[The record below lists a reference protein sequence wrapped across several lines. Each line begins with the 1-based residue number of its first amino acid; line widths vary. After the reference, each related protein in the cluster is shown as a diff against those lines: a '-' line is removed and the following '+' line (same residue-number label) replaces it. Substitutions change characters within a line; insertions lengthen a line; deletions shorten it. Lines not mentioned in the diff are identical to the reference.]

1 MPGIRNG
8 SYNDRPKGYLTY
20 PIKTGDINSAGI
32 MGVLLKEKSDVRY
45 IVDFGD
51 KTINEKRV
59 TAPLAKEL
67 MKMGIRVTIKTV
79 KTTKGINKISI
90 TINNTVK
97 VIPIE
102 VHKIFNASVLQEIQ
116 IRVTADTE
124 GELLINMYAIQNV
137 LDKWQIK
144 PKECLWAQGGWTE
157 ASTKPLVDNKIIAK
171 EQLRLNEILNKVED
185 LQDKVDSLQK
195 APLRNATKEDRKVR
209 AGILK

>member
-1 MPGIRNG
+1 MPAIRSG
-8 SYNDRPKGYLTY
+8 SYNERPKGYLTY
-20 PIKTGDINSAGI
+20 PINIGDINSAGI

-67 MKMGIRVTIKTV
+67 MKMGIRVTVKTV

-90 TINNTVK
+90 TINNKVK

-102 VHKIFNASVLQEIQ
+102 VHKIFNASILQEIQ

-124 GELLINMYAIQNV
+124 GELLINMYAIQDA
-137 LDKWQIK
+137 LDKWKIK

-157 ASTKPLVDNKIIAK
+157 ASTKPLVDHKIIAK

-195 APLRNATKEDRKVR
+195 APLRNAMKEDRKVR